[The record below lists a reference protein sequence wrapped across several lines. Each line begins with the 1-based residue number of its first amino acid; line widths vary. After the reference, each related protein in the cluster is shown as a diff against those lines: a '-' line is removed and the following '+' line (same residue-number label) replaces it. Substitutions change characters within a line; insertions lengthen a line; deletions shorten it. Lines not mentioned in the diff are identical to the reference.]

1 MNILHINH
9 HFSQTLKKER
19 MFIFVRI
26 ITYDNSNPATFGLH
40 LHSMIFCPSCDA
52 QINGVDH
59 SSKNLKKVRTIKVGY
74 LLETNL
80 SKWFLKLLLY
90 WKFDILLLLLLYP

>member
-19 MFIFVRI
+19 MLIFVRT
-26 ITYDNSNPATFGLH
+26 ITYGNSNPPTIGLQ
-40 LHSMIFCPSCDA
+40 LHSMIFRSSCDA

-74 LLETNL
+74 LKPICQNG
-80 SKWFLKLLLY
+80 F
-90 WKFDILLLLLLYP
+90 